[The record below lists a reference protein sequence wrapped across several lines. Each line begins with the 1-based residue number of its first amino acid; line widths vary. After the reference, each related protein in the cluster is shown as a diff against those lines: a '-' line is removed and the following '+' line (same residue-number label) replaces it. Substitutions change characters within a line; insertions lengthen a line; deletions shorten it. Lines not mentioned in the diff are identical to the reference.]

1 VEKTLFDKTGTA
13 VGYVTDDY
21 NRSIY
26 LWDGSPVAYVY
37 NEEHIYGINGR
48 HLGWFINEILYD
60 GAGDRIGFTN
70 NTCPVSVAKEPMKS
84 KRQPMDEIRPRW
96 AAPPLPNLS
105 FNYATQELSDFL
117 EEGQVVRFQAE
128 PSAEESQD

>member
-1 VEKTLFDKTGTA
+1 
-13 VGYVTDDY
+13 
-21 NRSIY
+21 
-26 LWDGSPVAYVY
+26 
-37 NEEHIYGINGR
+37 
-48 HLGWFINEILYD
+48 
-60 GAGDRIGFTN
+60 
-70 NTCPVSVAKEPMKS
+70 
-84 KRQPMDEIRPRW
+84 MDEIRPRW